1 MEEEKKPSFIFSEL
15 DIKLINEKVIDN
27 MKVLRRNRQYNDL
40 EDEFR
45 ELEIHLLDY
54 FDESQRRILNKYT
67 RYNSEITN
75 YYIALGYYLGMKAM
89 REIEKLK

>member
-1 MEEEKKPSFIFSEL
+1 MFQNITIYHKE
-15 DIKLINEKVIDN
+15 N
-27 MKVLRRNRQYNDL
+27 
-40 EDEFR
+40 
-45 ELEIHLLDY
+45 
-54 FDESQRRILNKYT
+54 NKYT